1 MRNITHGQAACRK
14 ENPIAKTLPASRPL
28 ATQLYESNTKESS
41 QLLSSRHMYSLPQ
54 DSVSEDLLLGGT
66 SYSLGFVSGSC
77 RMPSASSRRRA
88 SSRAHVWMLRVISQI
103 DSAKNSD
110 AIYLVSGLKA

>member
-1 MRNITHGQAACRK
+1 MRNITHGHAACRK

-54 DSVSEDLLLGGT
+54 DSVSEGLLLGGA

-88 SSRAHVWMLRVISQI
+88 SSSAHVWILRVVSQVH
-103 DSAKNSD
+103 SVENSD
-110 AIYLVSGLKA
+110 SRYLVSGLKA